1 MIAARSLTLKR
12 SAHAEAKRSR
22 LRAALTPD
30 HSHCTCEMRT
40 IRVRIGEVR
49 YPYALAHT
57 FAKCAQVRG
66 VARESRANCCELRI
80 VVRDAFSQSNV
91 LKQTDADA

>member
-1 MIAARSLTLKR
+1 
-12 SAHAEAKRSR
+12 
-22 LRAALTPD
+22 
-30 HSHCTCEMRT
+30 MRT

-49 YPYALAHT
+49 YPYAFAHS

-66 VARESRANCCELRI
+66 VARESRANCGEMRI